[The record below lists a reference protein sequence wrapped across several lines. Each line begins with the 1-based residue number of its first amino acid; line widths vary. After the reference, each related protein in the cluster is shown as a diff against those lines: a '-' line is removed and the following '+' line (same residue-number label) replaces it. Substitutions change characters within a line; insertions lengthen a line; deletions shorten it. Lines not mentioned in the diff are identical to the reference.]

1 MTATRPYH
9 SPARQAR
16 SQHTR
21 RAIVDAF
28 IAQLGDP
35 GRATLSPAAAARAAG
50 VSIRTVHH
58 YFPDAEAQLAAVAAE
73 VETRLFPRPAPL
85 PRTPAELPDLVT
97 AVYRAAEGQLPLL
110 RAMVNSGVGT
120 EVRRRRR
127 AQRLQAIQHALAG
140 IGASEAKTRRGV
152 AVVSMLASAD
162 AGLVLADQYG
172 LTLAEAGAAC
182 AEATRAIIADLTAQA
197 ARDEGERPQ
206 R

>member
-1 MTATRPYH
+1 MTVTRPYR

-16 SQHTR
+16 SQQTR

-140 IGASEAKTRRGV
+140 IGAGEAETRRGV

-162 AGLVLADQYG
+162 AGPSSRTSPRRRPETKASDLSADASPP
-172 LTLAEAGAAC
+172 LSRFRWADSRPGA
-182 AEATRAIIADLTAQA
+182 
-197 ARDEGERPQ
+197 
-206 R
+206 